1 MAVIMC
7 LRSWG
12 LISEEGDDDNEESED
27 EDIYKDKA
35 LGRAELDEVIMS
47 SQP

>member
-1 MAVIMC
+1 MC

-35 LGRAELDEVIMS
+35 LGRVELDNVIMS
-47 SQP
+47 SHP